1 MKYTINGKD
10 YTEFDINKRCAEFMG
25 FEFRIQNS
33 KVLPENPA
41 QVIARLSDVYE
52 PCKEIQDTWPIIEK
66 CWGKLLSNSFES
78 LSPYTVTKWGCL
90 MERHNCTKLVAACIC
105 FIEINE
111 VQHDSTI

>member
-1 MKYTINGKD
+1 VKYTINGKE

-52 PCKEIQDTWPIIEK
+52 PCKEIQDTWQIIEK
-66 CWGKLLSNSFES
+66 CWGELMC
-78 LSPYTVTKWGCL
+78 TVTEWNDVDIPRWQRLIDK
-90 MERHNCTKLVAACIC
+90 HNCTKLVAACIC
-105 FIEINE
+105 FIEDNVGGAE
-111 VQHDSTI
+111 